1 MFFGHEYK
9 TTIIF
14 GGAKTISFIYF
25 MHNSPIGIF
34 DSGVGGLTIY
44 EEIHRLLPHENI
56 IYLADSKNAPY
67 GEKSKEEIIAISV
80 KNTEFLLSHGCKLI
94 VVACNTA
101 STNAV
106 KFLRENYDI
115 PFIRV
120 QPAIKPAALK
130 SKTKVVGIL
139 ATKSTL
145 NSELLFETSQRFAQ
159 GVDVIEKVGEG
170 LVSLIESG
178 DMHSAKMTD
187 LLNKHIQPMLEKNID
202 HLVLGCT
209 HYPFLTDQIKEIV
222 GDKVGIIDSGEAI
235 ARQTKVILQEENLI
249 NPESGEISRVFYT
262 NKDPQVMQKILDE
275 FDEGFKA
282 IKTSF

>member
-1 MFFGHEYK
+1 
-9 TTIIF
+9 
-14 GGAKTISFIYF
+14 

-44 EEIHRLLPHENI
+44 EEIHKLLPHENI

-106 KFLRENYDI
+106 KFLRDNYDI

-145 NSELLFETSQRFAQ
+145 NSELLYETSQRFAQ
-159 GVDVIEKVGEG
+159 GVHVVEKVGEG

-178 DMHSAKMTD
+178 KIHSEEMTE

-222 GDKVGIIDSGEAI
+222 GPQVDIIDSGEAI
-235 ARQTKVILQEENLI
+235 ARQTKVILQEESLI
-249 NPESGEISRVFYT
+249 NPESGEILRVFYT
-262 NKDPQVMQKILDE
+262 NKNPQVMQKILDE

-282 IKTSF
+282 IKTKF

>member
-1 MFFGHEYK
+1 
-9 TTIIF
+9 
-14 GGAKTISFIYF
+14 
-25 MHNSPIGIF
+25 MHKSPIGIF

-67 GEKSKEEIIAISV
+67 GEKSKEEIIDISV
-80 KNTEFLLSHGCKLI
+80 KNTEFLLSHDCKLI

-106 KFLRENYDI
+106 KFLRENYNV

-120 QPAIKPAALK
+120 QPAIKPAALN

-145 NSELLFETSQRFAQ
+145 KSELLYETSQRFAQ
-159 GVDVIEKVGEG
+159 GVEVVEKVGEG
-170 LVSLIESG
+170 LVGLIESG
-178 DMHSAKMTD
+178 KMHSPEMTD

-209 HYPFLTDQIKEIV
+209 HYPFLTDQINQIV
-222 GDKVGIIDSGEAI
+222 GDQVEIIDSGEAI

-249 NPESGEISRVFYT
+249 NPQSGEINRLFYT

-282 IKTSF
+282 IKTNF

>member
-1 MFFGHEYK
+1 
-9 TTIIF
+9 
-14 GGAKTISFIYF
+14 
-25 MHNSPIGIF
+25 MHKSPIGIF

-44 EEIHRLLPHENI
+44 EEIHRRLPHENI

-80 KNTEFLLSHGCKLI
+80 KNTEFLLSHDCKLI

-159 GVDVIEKVGEG
+159 GVDVVEKVGEG

-178 DMHSAKMTD
+178 DMHSTEMTD
-187 LLNKHIQPMLEKNID
+187 LLNKHIQPMLKKNID

-209 HYPFLTDQIKEIV
+209 HYPFLTDQIKQIV
-222 GDKVGIIDSGEAI
+222 GDKVDIIDSGEAI
-235 ARQTKVILQEENLI
+235 ARQTKVILEEENLI
-249 NPESGEISRVFYT
+249 NPECGEINRVFYT

-282 IKTSF
+282 IKTNF

>member
-1 MFFGHEYK
+1 
-9 TTIIF
+9 
-14 GGAKTISFIYF
+14 
-25 MHNSPIGIF
+25 MHKRPIGIF

-67 GEKSKEEIIAISV
+67 GEKSKEEIITISV

-106 KFLRENYDI
+106 KFLRANYDV

-120 QPAIKPAALK
+120 QPAIKPAALN

-145 NSELLFETSQRFAQ
+145 KSELLYETSQRFAQ
-159 GVDVIEKVGEG
+159 GVEVVEKVGEG
-170 LVSLIESG
+170 LVGLIESG
-178 DMHSAKMTD
+178 KMHSSEMTD
-187 LLNKHIQPMLEKNID
+187 LLHKHVQPMLDKNID

-209 HYPFLTDQIKEIV
+209 HYPFLTDQINQIV
-222 GDKVGIIDSGEAI
+222 GDQVKIIDSGEAI
-235 ARQTKVILQEENLI
+235 ARQTKVILTEEKLI
-249 NPESGEISRVFYT
+249 NPELGEINRVFYT

-282 IKTSF
+282 IKTNF

>member
-1 MFFGHEYK
+1 MR
-9 TTIIF
+9 
-14 GGAKTISFIYF
+14 S
-25 MHNSPIGIF
+25 NPIGIF

-67 GEKSKEEIIAISV
+67 GEKSKEEIIDISV
-80 KNTEFLLSHGCKLI
+80 KNTEFLLSHDCKLI

-106 KFLRENYDI
+106 KFLRENYNV

-120 QPAIKPAALK
+120 QPAIKPAALN

-145 NSELLFETSQRFAQ
+145 KSELLYETSQRFAQ
-159 GVDVIEKVGEG
+159 GVEVVEKVGEG
-170 LVSLIESG
+170 LVGLIESG
-178 DMHSAKMTD
+178 KMHSPEMTD

-209 HYPFLTDQIKEIV
+209 HYPFLTDQINQIV
-222 GDKVGIIDSGEAI
+222 GDQVEIIDSGEAI

-249 NPESGEISRVFYT
+249 NPQSGEINRLFYT

-282 IKTSF
+282 IKTNF